1 MSLRVIDPGPLA
13 TVQDAGRFGYQQFG
27 VPVSGAMDGYALR
40 AANALVGNAPDAAG
54 LEITIEG
61 PTLGASDSHLIAVTG
76 LGFDLRVHERAMPL
90 WTAIFVRRGWEIQ
103 LFSRQRG
110 GWCYLAIAG
119 GIQTPPVLGSRAT
132 YLRGGVGGRAL
143 QAGDVLPVGPPARPP
158 LELAGRYLPEEKRP
172 AYDERLTV
180 EVIPGPQADRFT
192 EEGRETFLS
201 SEYKISLSSDRMGY
215 RLEGPPVAHSAGA
228 DIISDG
234 LAAGSV
240 QVPASGQ
247 PIVMMSDRPTTG
259 GYPKIATVVSADLP
273 LLAQSPPGTGRL
285 RFRETTVEA
294 AQARWRDMMNGLRAS
309 IDELEDEDRSQL

>member
-1 MSLRVIDPGPLA
+1 MLRVIDPGPFT

-54 LEITIEG
+54 LEIGIAG
-61 PTLGASDSHLIAVTG
+61 PTLEASDSYLIAVTG
-76 LGFDLRVHERAMPL
+76 VGFDLRVHERAMPL
-90 WTAIFVRRGWEIQ
+90 WTAIFVRQSWEIQ

-110 GWCYLAIAG
+110 GWCYLAIGG

-132 YLRGGVGGRAL
+132 YLRGGFGGVEGRTL
-143 QAGDVLPVGPPARPP
+143 RAGDALPVGPPARPP
-158 LELAGRYLPEEKRP
+158 LELAGRHIPEEKRP

-180 EVIPGPQADRFT
+180 EVILGPQADRFT
-192 EEGRETFLS
+192 EEGRQTFLS

-234 LAAGSV
+234 LATGSI

-247 PIVMMSDRPTTG
+247 PIVMMADRPTTG

-273 LLAQSPPGTGRL
+273 VLAQCPPGAGRA

-294 AQARWRDMMNGLRAS
+294 AQARWRAMMNGLKAS
-309 IDELEDEDRSQL
+309 IDEPDEDMF

>member
-1 MSLRVIDPGPLA
+1 MLRVIDPGPLT

-40 AANALVGNAPDAAG
+40 AANALVGNAMDAAG
-54 LEITIEG
+54 LEIGIEG
-61 PTLGASDSHLIAVTG
+61 LTLEVSDSCLIAVTG
-76 LGFDLRVHERAMPL
+76 VGFELRVHERAMPP

-132 YLRGGVGGRAL
+132 YLRGGMGGRAL
-143 QAGDVLPVGPPARPP
+143 QAGDELPVGPPARPP
-158 LELAGRYLPEEKRP
+158 LELAGRHIPEEKRP
-172 AYDERLTV
+172 AYSEHLTV

-192 EEGRETFLS
+192 EEGRDTFLS
-201 SEYKISLSSDRMGY
+201 SEYAISLTSDRMGY

-234 LAAGSV
+234 LVAGSI

-247 PIVMMSDRPTTG
+247 PIVMMADRPTTG

-273 LLAQSPPGTGRL
+273 LLAQCPPGTGRL
-285 RFRETTVEA
+285 RFRETTVKA
-294 AQARWRDMMNGLRAS
+294 AQTRWRAMMNGLGRS
-309 IDELEDEDRSQL
+309 IRE

>member
-1 MSLRVIDPGPLA
+1 MLRVIDPGPLT

-40 AANALVGNAPDAAG
+40 AANALVGNTPDAAG
-54 LEITIEG
+54 LEIGIEG
-61 PTLGASDSHLIAVTG
+61 LTLEATDSGLIAVTG
-76 LGFDLRVHERAMPL
+76 VGFELRVHERVLPL

-103 LFSRQRG
+103 LVSRQRG

-119 GIQTPPVLGSRAT
+119 GIQTPLVLGSRAT

-143 QAGDVLPVGPPARPP
+143 RAGDALPVGHPAHPP

-192 EEGRETFLS
+192 EEGREAFLS
-201 SEYKISLSSDRMGY
+201 SEYQISLSSDRMGN

-228 DIISDG
+228 DII
-234 LAAGSV
+234 
-240 QVPASGQ
+240 
-247 PIVMMSDRPTTG
+247 
-259 GYPKIATVVSADLP
+259 
-273 LLAQSPPGTGRL
+273 
-285 RFRETTVEA
+285 
-294 AQARWRDMMNGLRAS
+294 
-309 IDELEDEDRSQL
+309 